1 MSPAVL
7 GGLIRATVRR
17 TPLLYGKEPVMA
29 VRQCPECELRFLSEQ
44 ELRDHLDSEHP
55 GSVSPPPS
63 LPPTRPG
70 G

>member
-1 MSPAVL
+1 MVYA
-7 GGLIRATVRR
+7 
-17 TPLLYGKEPVMA
+17 KEPVMA
-29 VRQCPECELRFLSEQ
+29 VRQCPECELKFLSEQ